1 MLFSESIQSAAH
13 ICPLTHTFMPLV
25 LFTHH
30 AHTLVLRSSMT
41 FQHATYETAEVGMGV
56 ALTTHLV
63 GPPQD
68 QNSELGINEMKIKK
82 I

>member
-1 MLFSESIQSAAH
+1 
-13 ICPLTHTFMPLV
+13 
-25 LFTHH
+25 
-30 AHTLVLRSSMT
+30 MT

-56 ALTTHLV
+56 ALTTHPV

-82 I
+82 KNLNPNESSLYP

>member
-1 MLFSESIQSAAH
+1 
-13 ICPLTHTFMPLV
+13 
-25 LFTHH
+25 
-30 AHTLVLRSSMT
+30 MT

-56 ALTTHLV
+56 ALTTHPV

-82 I
+82 NLNPNESSLYP

>member
-1 MLFSESIQSAAH
+1 
-13 ICPLTHTFMPLV
+13 
-25 LFTHH
+25 
-30 AHTLVLRSSMT
+30 MT

-82 I
+82 FLNPNESSLNDTLIT